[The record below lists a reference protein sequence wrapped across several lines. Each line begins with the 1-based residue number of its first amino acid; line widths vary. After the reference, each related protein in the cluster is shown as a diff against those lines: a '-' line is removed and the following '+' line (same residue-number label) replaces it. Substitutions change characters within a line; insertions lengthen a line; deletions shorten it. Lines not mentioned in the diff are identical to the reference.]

1 MVTLFIDTCN
11 RMLAIGLE
19 KDEKLIYK
27 KEYDAFKKQSE
38 LLAKE
43 IDECFKNTNISPKEV
58 DTVVVT
64 NGPGSYTGI
73 RIGLTFAKVFAASLN
88 KKLILVS
95 SLLAMAGDRE
105 NVISLI
111 DAKGKR
117 AYYGIYNK
125 GKVIKEDCVDYLE
138 NIDIQGYTLVGDTY
152 LFNKEEKENSIIENM
167 FTIYKSMDPI
177 DDAKFAK
184 AVYLKDAI

>member
-11 RMLAIGLE
+11 RMLAVGLE
-19 KDEKLIYK
+19 KDGKLIYK

-43 IDECFKNTNISPKEV
+43 IDECFKSVGINANEV
-58 DTVVVT
+58 TTVVVT

-88 KKLILVS
+88 IKLIVIS
-95 SLLAMAGDRE
+95 SLMALAGKRE

-117 AYYGIYNK
+117 AYYGVYNK
-125 GKVIKEDCVDYLE
+125 GKVVKADCVEYLE
-138 NIDIQGYTLVGDTY
+138 NINIDGYALVGDTY
-152 LFNKEEKENSIIENM
+152 LFNKEEIENSIVENM
-167 FTIYKSMDPI
+167 FYLYKDI
-177 DDAKFAK
+177 EEVDAKFAK
-184 AVYLKDAI
+184 AIYLKDAI

>member
-1 MVTLFIDTCN
+1 
-11 RMLAIGLE
+11 MLAVGLE
-19 KDEKLIYK
+19 KDGVLIYK

-43 IDECFKNTNISPKEV
+43 IADCLKQTKIKSNEINK
-58 DTVVVT
+58 VVVT

-88 KKLILVS
+88 IDLVLIS
-95 SLLAMAGDRE
+95 SLHALAGKKD

-125 GKVIKEDCVDYLE
+125 GKVVKEDCVDYLE
-138 NIDIQGYTLVGDTY
+138 NIDITNYELVGDTY
-152 LFNKEEKENSIIENM
+152 LFNIEEKENSIIDNM
-167 FTIYKSMDPI
+167 FDIYKNIEKIEDP
-177 DDAKFAK
+177 KFAK
-184 AVYLKDAI
+184 AIYLKDAI

>member
-1 MVTLFIDTCN
+1 MVVLFIDTCN
-11 RMLAIGLE
+11 RMLAVGLE
-19 KDEKLIYK
+19 KDGKLIYK

-43 IDECFKNTNISPKEV
+43 IDDCFKATSIAPRDVNK
-58 DTVVVT
+58 VVVT

-88 KKLILVS
+88 IELVLIS
-95 SLLAMAGDRE
+95 SLLALAGDKE

-125 GKVIKEDCVDYLE
+125 GVVIKEDSVEYLE
-138 NIDIQGYTLVGDTY
+138 NIDTKGYTLVGDTY
-152 LFNKEEKENSIIENM
+152 LFNEEEKENSIIENM
-167 FTIYKSMDPI
+167 FDVYKNIKVIENP
-177 DDAKFAK
+177 KFAK
-184 AVYLKDAI
+184 AIYLKDAI

>member
-11 RMLAIGLE
+11 RLLAVGLE
-19 KDEKLIYK
+19 KDGNLIYK

-43 IDECFKNTNISPKEV
+43 IDDCFKISGVSANEV
-58 DTVVVT
+58 RRVVVT

-73 RIGLTFAKVFAASLN
+73 RIGLTFAKVFASSLN
-88 KKLILVS
+88 IELTLIS
-95 SLLAMAGDRE
+95 SLLALAGKKE

-125 GKVIKEDCVDYLE
+125 GQVIKNDCVDYLD
-138 NIDIQGYTLVGDTY
+138 NIDIDGYSLVGDTY
-152 LFNKEEKENSIIENM
+152 LFNQECDGLSVIDNM
-167 FTIYKSMDPI
+167 FDLYKEIDSINDP
-177 DDAKFAK
+177 AFAN
-184 AVYLKDAI
+184 AIYLKDAI

>member
-11 RMLAIGLE
+11 RLLAVGLE
-19 KDEKLIYK
+19 KDGNLIYK
-27 KEYDAFKKQSE
+27 NEYDAFKKQSE

-43 IDECFKNTNISPKEV
+43 IDDCFKISGVSANEV
-58 DTVVVT
+58 RRVVVT

-73 RIGLTFAKVFAASLN
+73 RIGLTFAKVFASSLN
-88 KKLILVS
+88 IELTLIS
-95 SLLAMAGDRE
+95 SLLALAGKKE

-125 GKVIKEDCVDYLE
+125 GQVIKKDCVDYLD
-138 NIDIQGYTLVGDTY
+138 NIDIDGYSLVGDTY
-152 LFNKEEKENSIIENM
+152 LFNQECDGLSVIDNM
-167 FTIYKSMDPI
+167 FDLYKEIDSINDP
-177 DDAKFAK
+177 AFAN
-184 AVYLKDAI
+184 AIYLKDAI

>member
-1 MVTLFIDTCN
+1 MVVLFIDTCN
-11 RMLAIGLE
+11 RMLAVGLE
-19 KDEKLIYK
+19 KDGKLIYK

-43 IDECFKNTNISPKEV
+43 IDDCLKSSNVLASEV
-58 DTVVVT
+58 NKVVVT

-88 KKLILVS
+88 IELVLIS
-95 SLLAMAGDRE
+95 SLHALAGNKE

-117 AYYGIYNK
+117 AYYGIYNN
-125 GKVIKEDCVDYLE
+125 GVVVKEDCVDYLS
-138 NIDIQGYTLVGDTY
+138 NIDINGYELHGDTY
-152 LFNKEEKENSIIENM
+152 LFDIEEKENSIIDNM
-167 FTIYKSMDPI
+167 FNIYNKLEKI
-177 DDAKFAK
+177 DDPKFAK
-184 AVYLKDAI
+184 AIYLKDAV

>member
-1 MVTLFIDTCN
+1 MVVLFIDTCN
-11 RMLAIGLE
+11 RMLAIGLA
-19 KDEKLIYK
+19 KDDKLIYK

-43 IDECFKNTNISPKEV
+43 IDICFKETNTKANEV
-58 DTVVVT
+58 NKVVVT

-73 RIGLTFAKVFAASLN
+73 RIGLTFAKVFATSL
-88 KKLILVS
+88 KIELVLIS
-95 SLLAMAGDRE
+95 SLFALAGKRE

-125 GKVIKEDCVDYLE
+125 GEVVKQDCVDYLT
-138 NIDIQGYTLVGDTY
+138 NININGYELVGDTY
-152 LFNKEEKENSIIENM
+152 LFNKEEKCNSIVENM
-167 FTIYKSMDPI
+167 FDIYKYINKEENP
-177 DDAKFAK
+177 ALAK
-184 AVYLKDAI
+184 AIYLKD

>member
-1 MVTLFIDTCN
+1 MVVLFIDTCN
-11 RMLAIGLE
+11 RMLAVGLE
-19 KDEKLIYK
+19 KDGKLIYK

-43 IDECFKNTNISPKEV
+43 IDDCLKSSNVLAKEV
-58 DTVVVT
+58 NKVVVT

-73 RIGLTFAKVFAASLN
+73 RIGLTFAKVFASSLN
-88 KKLILVS
+88 IELILIS
-95 SLLAMAGDRE
+95 SLHAIAGDKE

-125 GKVIKEDCVDYLE
+125 GEVVKNDCVDYLS
-138 NIDIQGYTLVGDTY
+138 NIDINGYELLGDTY
-152 LFNKEEKENSIIENM
+152 LFNKEEKENSIVENM
-167 FTIYKSMDPI
+167 FKIYKNIEKIEDP
-177 DDAKFAK
+177 KFAK
-184 AVYLKDAI
+184 AIYLKDAI

>member
-1 MVTLFIDTCN
+1 MVVLFIDTCN

-19 KDEKLIYK
+19 KDGKLIYK

-43 IDECFKNTNISPKEV
+43 VNDCFKITKITPSEV
-58 DTVVVT
+58 NKVVVT

-88 KKLILVS
+88 IELVLVS
-95 SLLAMAGDRE
+95 SLFALAGNRS
-105 NVISLI
+105 NVIALI

-125 GKVIKEDCVDYLE
+125 GKVIKKDCVDYLE
-138 NIDIQGYTLVGDTY
+138 NIDIEGYQIVGDTY
-152 LFNKEEKENSIIENM
+152 LFNKQEEEISIIDNM
-167 FTIYKSMDPI
+167 FDIYKNIDKVEDP
-177 DDAKFAK
+177 KFAK
-184 AVYLKDAI
+184 AIYLKDAL

>member
-11 RMLAIGLE
+11 RLLAVGLE
-19 KDEKLIYK
+19 KDGKLIYK

-43 IDECFKNTNISPKEV
+43 VDECFKISEIKPSEV
-58 DTVVVT
+58 NKVVVT

-73 RIGLTFAKVFAASLN
+73 RIGLTFAKVFASSLN
-88 KKLILVS
+88 IELTLIS
-95 SLLAMAGDRE
+95 SLLALAGKKE

-117 AYYGIYNK
+117 AYYGIYNE
-125 GKVIKEDCVDYLE
+125 GKAIKPDCVDYLE
-138 NIDIQGYTLVGDTY
+138 NIDINGYLLMGDTY
-152 LFNKEEKENSIIENM
+152 LFNKEVSEVSIIDNM
-167 FTIYKSMDPI
+167 FELYKEIESINDPSLANAI
-177 DDAKFAK
+177 
-184 AVYLKDAI
+184 YLKDAI